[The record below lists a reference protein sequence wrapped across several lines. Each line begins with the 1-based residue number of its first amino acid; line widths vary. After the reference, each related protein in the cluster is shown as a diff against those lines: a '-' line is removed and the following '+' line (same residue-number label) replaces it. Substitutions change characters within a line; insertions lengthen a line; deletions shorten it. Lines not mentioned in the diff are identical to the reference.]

1 MMWSLA
7 IATAFLLSFM
17 VSCEGTG
24 HVVVTLKSYN
34 NPKRYTES
42 KGKCCDR
49 VLFGICSACDV
60 YFKLCVGDSASSS
73 ICNIGKSETGKVDKR
88 NYHQLNIRK
97 DFAFQS
103 FTGNIMLKLEVWDK
117 DRFTPDDLV
126 FKQTKYITL
135 PSVKPGVSS
144 SSHYRSSQELRGRYV
159 TVTLDLE
166 VYCDKHFYGDSCTTK
181 CIRRDDSSGHYTCD
195 NLGRKV
201 CMRGWHGRSCTRHCV
216 PRDDPQ
222 HGHFHCDKEGNKL
235 CMRNWQ
241 GPTCKSCVRNHY
253 GTRCSAYCM
262 PQDNED
268 QGHYKCRPSDGKKV
282 CLPWWFGTECRTHC
296 IPHGDD
302 NNGHY
307 ACAHD
312 GSKTCK
318 TGWHGENCT
327 VFCVPQDDDVR
338 GHYTCDIHGN
348 KVCLDGYR
356 PPECTDCLLGRYGA
370 NCSMTCSN
378 STQEGYYDC
387 SDVGLMKC
395 KQWWYGP
402 LCQQYCVPHD
412 DNMHGHYECDP
423 RDGSKVCLA
432 GWKGPSCLVTSKN

>member
-1 MMWSLA
+1 MSLRVL
-7 IATAFLLSFM
+7 LLSLVAKACLEIKSLQRQIRFILQLPLFRLFPLIHKLHKNTSM
-17 VSCEGTG
+17 LEGTVHKRHRTAYRIHPILSMG
-24 HVVVTLKSYN
+24 STIIDCSLTIIIIKFCQLKW
-34 NPKRYTES
+34 
-42 KGKCCDR
+42 
-49 VLFGICSACDV
+49 LF
-60 YFKLCVGDSASSS
+60 F
-73 ICNIGKSETGKVDKR
+73 
-88 NYHQLNIRK
+88 
-97 DFAFQS
+97 
-103 FTGNIMLKLEVWDK
+103 GN
-117 DRFTPDDLV
+117 R
-126 FKQTKYITL
+126 
-135 PSVKPGVSS
+135 
-144 SSHYRSSQELRGRYV
+144 
-159 TVTLDLE
+159 
-166 VYCDKHFYGDSCTTK
+166 
-181 CIRRDDSSGHYTCD
+181 
-195 NLGRKV
+195 
-201 CMRGWHGRSCTRHCV
+201 
-216 PRDDPQ
+216 
-222 HGHFHCDKEGNKL
+222 
-235 CMRNWQ
+235 
-241 GPTCKSCVRNHY
+241 
-253 GTRCSAYCM
+253 
-262 PQDNED
+262 
-268 QGHYKCRPSDGKKV
+268 CRPSDGKKV

-318 TGWHGENCT
+318 NGWHGENCT

-412 DNMHGHYECDP
+412 DNMHGHYECNP

-432 GWKGPSCLVTSKN
+432 GWKGPSCLVTSKNWVFARYVIIVTFRSKRCT